1 MKQKARSRELS
12 PVGTL
17 KKRRRQKEVDLLQC
31 QQLTGLWNSLQ
42 SNIRK
47 ITSIAT
53 CLNIS
58 SVVTETSNI
67 FLFELFVIFISKTI
81 HMKLSTF

>member
-53 CLNIS
+53 CSLKKTLFEYFIS
-58 SVVTETSNI
+58 SYRDIEHFSIWIVCHFHI
-67 FLFELFVIFISKTI
+67 
-81 HMKLSTF
+81 